1 MWRACIYRAR
11 DKREEQ
17 HVKVLFTGIQPTGD
31 IHLGN
36 YFGAIANWV
45 QLQGQY
51 VSYISVVDL
60 HAITIPYET
69 AEMPARVR
77 ELAATLYACGI
88 DIEKTRLFVQS
99 EVPGHAD
106 LTWIFNSI
114 TPLGELERMTQF
126 KDKREQFRGS
136 VNVGLLDYPV
146 LQAADILIYKGDVVP
161 VGEDQV
167 QHVEFTREV
176 ARHFNGRYGQTFPE
190 CQALL
195 TRTPRVLGLDG
206 DAKMSKSKGNTIGVL
221 EKSDAIWKKLAPAK
235 TDPARVRRTD
245 PGTPEKCTIW
255 SYHLLVTKEPEL
267 TEIHDGC
274 TTAGIGCID
283 CKKRFHANLMKVLEP
298 IQDRYAALSGSG
310 ASEVADRLESNAA
323 ACRAVAKETI
333 LEVKEKMGLKKTWK
347 IES

>member
-1 MWRACIYRAR
+1 MRGGF
-11 DKREEQ
+11 
-17 HVKVLFTGIQPTGD
+17 VKVLFTGIQPTGE

-45 QLQGQY
+45 RLQHDY
-51 VSYISVVDL
+51 TSFISVVDL
-60 HAITIPYET
+60 HAITIPYEP
-69 AEMPARVR
+69 ADMPTRVL
-77 ELAATLYACGI
+77 ELATTLYACGL
-88 DIEKTRLFVQS
+88 DLEKTTLFVQS

-106 LTWIFNSI
+106 LTWLFNSI

-126 KDKREQFRGS
+126 KDKRDQFRAS

-146 LQAADILIYKGDVVP
+146 LQAADILIYKGEVVP

-176 ARHFNGRYGQTFPE
+176 ARHFNSRYGDTFPE

-195 TRTPRVLGLDG
+195 TSTPRVLGLDG
-206 DAKMSKSKGNTIGVL
+206 AAKMSKSKGNSIGVL
-221 EKSDAIWKKLAPAK
+221 ETSEQIWAKLAPAK

-255 SYHLLVTKEPEL
+255 SYHQLVTREPERTL
-267 TEIHDGC
+267 IHDGC

-283 CKKRFHANLMKVLEP
+283 CKKRFHENLKKVLDP
-298 IQDRYAALSGSG
+298 IRQRHADLSGDG
-310 ASEVADRLESNAA
+310 RKQVLDHLEANAEK
-323 ACRAVAKETI
+323 CRAVAKETM
-333 LEVKEKMGLKKTWK
+333 LEVKGKMGLRKIWK
-347 IES
+347 I